1 MPGPNLIFGNPTAP
15 NSVEVFLDALF
26 TTTIANY
33 KRTMTDS
40 ISATNAVFHK
50 IMGSDQYE
58 SADGGTYLTENLM
71 YALAQADTYAGY
83 DLLSTLPM
91 DGLTQA
97 IFDWAQVAV
106 PIAYDMTAIRKNG
119 GSREKLVDLVK
130 TKIQQGEMGLQEG
143 FARFFMWGNKI
154 NGGNLYDPYIGGTGA
169 PGMLPLPALIRYNS
183 GTESL
188 GGISV
193 TTNTWWGNHSKVSAA
208 TTYFGFLKE
217 LENLWN
223 TCSLGA
229 GGAPNLVMVDQVT
242 MENYVNAYFS
252 VFKSAPGAPN
262 QVWPF
267 EAKKFMNTTADI
279 VMDDKVPDVESGI
292 IPTFIGGQGD
302 SSTLTYG
309 TAYMVNTKFLKV
321 RYMEGMDFTMLKDE
335 NGKTFKKPING
346 DSRVG
351 HMAWMGAS
359 TITNRRKHGVLGKI
373 ARTYAS

>member
-1 MPGPNLIFGNPTAP
+1 MAGPNLIFGNPSAP

-40 ISATNAVFHK
+40 ISATNAILWK
-50 IMGSDQYE
+50 ILNSDQYE

-83 DLLSTLPM
+83 DTLSTLPT

-143 FARFFMWGNKI
+143 FARFFMWGNKP
-154 NGGNLYDPYIGGTGA
+154 NGGNLYDAYIGATGA

-183 GTESL
+183 ATESL

-193 TTNTWWGNHSKVSAA
+193 TTNLWWGNHSKVSAA

-217 LENLWN
+217 LENLYN
-223 TCSLGA
+223 TCALGA
-229 GGAPNLVMVDQVT
+229 GGAPNLVMVDQIT
-242 MENYVNAYFS
+242 MENYVNAYYS
-252 VFKSAPGAPN
+252 QYKSAPSAPN

-267 EAKKFMNTTADI
+267 EARKFMNTQTDI
-279 VMDDKVPDVESGI
+279 IMDDKVPDVESALV
-292 IPTFIGGQGD
+292 PTFIGGQGD

-321 RYMEGMDFTMLKDE
+321 RYMDGMDFTMLKDE

-373 ARTYAS
+373 ARSYAS

>member
-1 MPGPNLIFGNPTAP
+1 MPGPNLIFGNPSAP

-40 ISATNAVFHK
+40 ISATNAVLWK
-50 IMGSDQYE
+50 ILNSDQYE

-71 YALAQADTYAGY
+71 YALSPADTYAGY
-83 DLLSTLPM
+83 DLLSTLPT

-154 NGGNLYDPYIGGTGA
+154 NGGNLYDAYVGGTGA
-169 PGMLPLPALIRYNS
+169 PGMLPLPALIRYLS
-183 GTESL
+183 ATESL
-188 GGISV
+188 GGIPV
-193 TTNTWWGNHSKVSAA
+193 TTNTWWANHSKTSTA

-217 LENLWN
+217 LENLFN

-229 GGAPNLVMVDQVT
+229 GGAPNIVLVDQIT
-242 MENYVNAYFS
+242 MENYVNAYYS
-252 VFKSAPGAPN
+252 QYKSAPGAPT

-267 EAKKFMNTTADI
+267 EARKFMNTNTDI
-279 VMDDKVPDVESGI
+279 VMDDKVPDVANAI
-292 IPTFIGGQGD
+292 IPTFTGGQGD
-302 SSTLTYG
+302 STTLTAG

-359 TITNRRKHGVLGKI
+359 TITNRRKHGVLGAI
-373 ARTYAS
+373 ARSYAS

>member
-40 ISATNAVFHK
+40 ISATNAVLWK
-50 IMGSDQYE
+50 ILNSDQYE

-71 YALAQADTYAGY
+71 YALSPADTYSGY
-83 DLLSTLPM
+83 DVLSTLPT

-97 IFDWAQVAV
+97 IFDWSQVAV
-106 PIAYDMTAIRKNG
+106 PIAYDMTSIRKNG

-130 TKIQQGEMGLQEG
+130 TKIQQGEMGLQEA
-143 FARFFMWGNKI
+143 FAQYFMWGNKPK
-154 NGGNLYDPYIGGTGA
+154 GGNLYDQFVGGTGA
-169 PGMLPLPALIRYNS
+169 LGMLPLPALIRYLS
-183 GTESL
+183 ATESI
-188 GGISV
+188 GGIPV
-193 TTNTWWGNHSKVSAA
+193 ATNLWWGNHSKTSSA

-217 LENLWN
+217 LENLFN
-223 TCSLGA
+223 TCALGS
-229 GGAPNLVMVDQVT
+229 GGAPNLVLVDQVT
-242 MENYVNAYFS
+242 MENYVNAYYS
-252 VFKSAPGAPN
+252 QYKSAPGAPN

-267 EAKKFMNTTADI
+267 EARKFMNTNTDI
-279 VMDDKVPDVESGI
+279 VMDDKVPDVANGL

-302 SSTLTYG
+302 STTLTAG

-359 TITNRRKHGVLGKI
+359 TITNRRKHGVLGNI
-373 ARTYAS
+373 ARSYAS